1 MAILVPVNWGILTS
15 LIINKLD
22 KVQSV
27 CILRFL
33 TNACNF
39 NEYQELVLQNQ
50 WARCLCVCILCGLH
64 LRRRYATRST
74 YWSLSVSYCENRKE
88 VLGND
93 L

>member
-1 MAILVPVNWGILTS
+1 MAILVPVNRNWGILTS

-50 WARCLCVCILCGLH
+50 WARCLCGLH